1 MRPDGRAPESERA
14 PGHADDAPGVHVRT
28 TSAPETEALGAAIAG
43 RLRAGDVVL
52 LRGDLGAGKT
62 TLVRGAAKALGA
74 AVRVTSPTFA
84 LAHRYDGDGVR
95 VAHLDLYRLA
105 GLGEDDE
112 ELIADELD
120 GDVVAFVEWPDAAA
134 ALVAGRVVLEVE
146 LAHAGDDAR
155 EIALDWRA
163 DR

>member
-1 MRPDGRAPESERA
+1 MRPDGRAPASEGPAARRDG
-14 PGHADDAPGVHVRT
+14 PGTERVRT
-28 TSAPETEALGAAIAG
+28 TSPEETEALGAAVAR
-43 RLRAGDVVL
+43 RLRTGDVVL

-62 TLVRGAAKALGA
+62 TLVRGAAVALGA
-74 AVRVTSPTFA
+74 RVRVTSPTFA

-112 ELIADELD
+112 ELVADELA

-134 ALVAGRVVLEVE
+134 DLVGERVALEVE
-146 LAHAGDDAR
+146 LTHAGDDVRDA
-155 EIALDWRA
+155 ALTWRA
-163 DR
+163 AR

>member
-1 MRPDGRAPESERA
+1 MRPDDRGPESDRAAGRDDEAPRERA
-14 PGHADDAPGVHVRT
+14 HTSSAAD
-28 TSAPETEALGAAIAG
+28 TEALGAGLAG

-62 TLVRGAAKALGA
+62 TLVRGAAAALGA

-112 ELIADELD
+112 ELIAEELD
-120 GDVVAFVEWPDAAA
+120 GDVVAFVEWPDVAAE
-134 ALVAGRVVLEVE
+134 LVAGRVALEVT
-146 LAHAGDDAR
+146 LAHAGGDGRDVD
-155 EIALDWRA
+155 LVWRA
-163 DR
+163 ER

>member
-1 MRPDGRAPESERA
+1 MRPDDRGPESDRAAGRVGEPSRERT
-14 PGHADDAPGVHVRT
+14 HTD
-28 TSAPETEALGAAIAG
+28 SAAATEALGARLAS
-43 RLRAGDVVL
+43 RLRPGDVVL

-62 TLVRGAAKALGA
+62 TLVRGAATALGTD
-74 AVRVTSPTFA
+74 VRVTSPTFA

-120 GDVVAFVEWPDAAA
+120 GDVVAFVEWPDVAAD
-134 ALVAGRVVLEVE
+134 LVAGRVVLEVALE
-146 LAHAGDDAR
+146 HAGGDAR
-155 EIALDWRA
+155 DVELLWRVA
-163 DR
+163 R

>member
-1 MRPDGRAPESERA
+1 MPPESRAPESEPAGERA
-14 PGHADDAPGVHVRT
+14 GDAATDRLRT
-28 TSAPETEALGAAIAG
+28 ASPAETEALGAAIAA

-52 LRGDLGAGKT
+52 LHGDLGAGKT
-62 TLVRGAAKALGA
+62 TLVRGAAAALGA
-74 AVRVTSPTFA
+74 TARVTSPTFA
-84 LAHRYDGDGVR
+84 LAHRYDGAGLR

-120 GDVVAFVEWPDAAA
+120 GDVVAFVEWPGPAE
-134 ALVAGRVVLEVE
+134 ALVAGRVALEVRLE
-146 LAHAGDDAR
+146 HAGADAR
-155 EIALDWRA
+155 TATLRWRA